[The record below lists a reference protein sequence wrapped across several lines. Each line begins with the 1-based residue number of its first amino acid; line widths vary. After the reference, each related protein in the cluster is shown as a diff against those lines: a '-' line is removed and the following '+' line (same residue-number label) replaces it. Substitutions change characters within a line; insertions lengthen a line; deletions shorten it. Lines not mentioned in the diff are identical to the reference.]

1 MILTKM
7 RMHNYSLYSA
17 LGDKLLMHITQ
28 WELKITGPNDGD
40 PNIGVEPQEFLGLLH
55 LPVTRALSLMSP
67 S

>member
-1 MILTKM
+1 MILTKI
-7 RMHNYSLYSA
+7 RMHNHSLCSA
-17 LGDKLLMHITQ
+17 SGDKLLMHITVRT
-28 WELKITGPNDGD
+28 EITGPNDGN